1 MPNKPSGYKEYT
13 VQPQASVTNRGA
25 ERLVIG
31 QGGEVYYTPNHY
43 DSFVRI
49 R

>member
-1 MPNKPSGYKEYT
+1 MSGR
-13 VQPQASVTNRGA
+13 NA
-25 ERLVIG
+25 ERLIIG

-43 DSFVRI
+43 GSFARI